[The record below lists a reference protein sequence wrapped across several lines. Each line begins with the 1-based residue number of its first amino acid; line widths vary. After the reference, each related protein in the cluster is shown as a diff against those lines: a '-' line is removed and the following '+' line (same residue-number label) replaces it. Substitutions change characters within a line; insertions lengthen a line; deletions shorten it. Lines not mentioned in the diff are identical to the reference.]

1 MIFACKLTFAYFL
14 QIKPLVEPTNIIK
27 RLPPLAYSRHDLVSK
42 NNNNNVLT
50 LVSIWAPIGAVSNYF
65 SFQSANIFYG
75 YSYFY
80 TLLSVIIGG
89 VMGARARLGEVWSI
103 EMVHKRFE
111 SFPKAF
117 VDQLVPKQPKN
128 LAMKKKNRQDVCS
141 PISPILE

>member
-42 NNNNNVLT
+42 
-50 LVSIWAPIGAVSNYF
+50 
-65 SFQSANIFYG
+65 NIFYG

-128 LAMKKKNRQDVCS
+128 LMSMSGQPVQSHEEKK
-141 PISPILE
+141 